1 MKAVFTSVR
10 FVSSVNLLDKSNI
23 AVQGWCFS
31 VRGVLGICD
40 ISATN
45 NIHNATNCSFVE
57 HCLCITRVQWHI
69 YSSSLAIVANVDLH
83 YTIHTRWKP
92 NKSSQINNIKV

>member
-10 FVSSVNLLDKSNI
+10 FVSFVNLLDKSNI

-40 ISATN
+40 TSATN
-45 NIHNATNCSFVE
+45 NIYM
-57 HCLCITRVQWHI
+57 LQ
-69 YSSSLAIVANVDLH
+69 IVILL
-83 YTIHTRWKP
+83 
-92 NKSSQINNIKV
+92 NIVCV